1 MGGEGGWEGREG
13 GREGRWEGREGGREG
28 GRPVWRNHHLLSLP
42 SLSHPK
48 AWQLYCQERAC
59 LPKAVTLPSQKP
71 EGFTLRKKKKARVLR
86 RVEWLPFYEKK
97 NKKIKKTKS
106 KSPRFLRCVKQKG
119 PSFTPCRM
127 ASILRGEKKKK
138 KKKKKTKSK
147 SPRFLRCVKKGPEFY
162 AVSNGFHFTRGKKK
176 KKKKKKKNKSKSPRF
191 LRCVKKRY
199 KGPSFTPCRMASIL
213 RKKPKKKKN

>member
-1 MGGEGGWEGREG
+1 MERVGGEGRGGREGGREGGRVGGEGGWEGREG
-13 GREGRWEGREGGREG
+13 GREGGRGGREGGREG

-97 NKKIKKTKS
+97 
-106 KSPRFLRCVKQKG
+106 
-119 PSFTPCRM
+119 
-127 ASILRGEKKKK
+127 KKKK
-138 KKKKKTKSK
+138 KNQVQKSK
-147 SPRFLRCVKKGPEFY
+147 VFTLRKIKRPEFY
-162 AVSNGFHFTRGKKK
+162 AVSNGFNFTRGKKK
-176 KKKKKKKNKSKSPRF
+176 KKKKKKVQKSK
-191 LRCVKKRY
+191 V
-199 KGPSFTPCRMASIL
+199 FTL
-213 RKKPKKKKN
+213 RKKRARVLRRVEWLQFYEGKKKKKKKKKPSPKVQGFYAA